1 MWALN
6 ATLQF
11 VLTVLMLLSLY
22 HWFRSRFWVPGYIHY
37 VAIGAFVVGAFL
49 TYMALSGVSFHPSTK
64 QLVMS
69 LMGVLGF
76 PISVYLIYGLYGG
89 GFHSRDMHVND
100 SMTIDRAMDKDE
112 AISLLRENLRP
123 YQSWAYENL
132 LLLSSSKKHTELS
145 SNSGR
150 KYRFEIF
157 VVPPEKLCDRES
169 RQRFLGVVGILTD
182 LTKHFYKPKA
192 QASFLMTR
200 NGEVLNDGLVADI

>member
-6 ATLQF
+6 AILQF
-11 VLTVLMLLSLY
+11 VLIVLMVLSLY
-22 HWFRSRFWVPGYIHY
+22 LWFRSRFWVPMYIHY
-37 VAIGAFVVGAFL
+37 VAIGAFVVGALL
-49 TYMALSGVSFHPSTK
+49 TYMVLSGVSFHPSTK
-64 QLVMS
+64 QFVIS

-76 PISVYLIYGLYGG
+76 PTSVYLIYGLYGG

-100 SMTIDRAMDKDE
+100 SITIDRAMDKDE

-132 LLLSSSKKHTELS
+132 LLLSSSRKLSELN

-150 KYRFEIF
+150 KYRLEVF
-157 VVPPEKLCDRES
+157 VVPPDKICDRECG
-169 RQRFLGVVGILTD
+169 QRFLGVVGILTD

-192 QASFLMTR
+192 QASFIMAR
-200 NGEVLNDGLVADI
+200 NGEVLNDGLVADT